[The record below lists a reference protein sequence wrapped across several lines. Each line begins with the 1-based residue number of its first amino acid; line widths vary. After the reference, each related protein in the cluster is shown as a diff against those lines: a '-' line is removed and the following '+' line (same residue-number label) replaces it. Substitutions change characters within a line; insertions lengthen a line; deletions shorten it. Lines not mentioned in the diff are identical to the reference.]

1 MHIKRFEAPT
11 MLEAVQ
17 RVKQELGPD
26 ALVLS
31 TRTLR
36 GGRFGLFGRGVVE
49 VTAAVDR
56 DVRRAGTQAVASVD
70 RSWSELRLTK
80 ALVDPL
86 EGELRELRRTVERLA
101 ADDGSNT
108 RLERELAE
116 LRRATSEL
124 VQRGLAGA
132 AEPRD
137 PCAERLLASGLRA
150 CHAVALAEEAT
161 RADAG
166 VAASSE
172 EALRQVLAKRLDAR
186 LVPPREDDGAR
197 VTLLVGPTGV
207 GKTTTLAKLAA
218 REVQRAS
225 GSVSLFS
232 TDSFRV
238 GAEEQLG
245 IFARLL
251 RVPFGVAVSAD
262 DLVARVQATGARRI
276 LVDTAGHS
284 RRDPEPIQDL
294 CRFRERLPEPMRVHL
309 VLSAT
314 TKDGDLTRAVERY
327 RWLEPDSLVVTK
339 LDESADLGNVASL
352 LLDETTPPLAW
363 LGTGQRVPED
373 LEVPDP
379 DEFADCILGGAP

>member
-1 MHIKRFEAPT
+1 
-11 MLEAVQ
+11 V
-17 RVKQELGPD
+17 
-26 ALVLS
+26 
-31 TRTLR
+31 
-36 GGRFGLFGRGVVE
+36 
-49 VTAAVDR
+49 AA
-56 DVRRAGTQAVASVD
+56 VD
-70 RSWSELRLTK
+70 RSWSQLRLTK

-86 EGELRELRRTVERLA
+86 EGELRELRRAVERFT
-101 ADDGSNT
+101 ADGGSDG

-132 AEPRD
+132 GERRD
-137 PCAERLLASGLRA
+137 PCAERLLVSGLRA
-150 CHAVALAEEAT
+150 RHATALAEEAT
-161 RADAG
+161 RADVG
-166 VAASSE
+166 VAASAE
-172 EALRQVLAKRLDAR
+172 EALRQVLAKRLDSR

-218 REVQRAS
+218 REVQRGS
-225 GSVSLFS
+225 GSVSLLS

-238 GAEEQLG
+238 GAEEQLR
-245 IFARLL
+245 IFAQLL

-262 DLVARVQATGARRI
+262 DLLARVQGTGARRV

-284 RRDPEPIQDL
+284 RRDPEPIQEL

-314 TKDGDLTRAVERY
+314 TKEGDLVREVERY

-339 LDESADLGNVASL
+339 LDESADVGNVASL

-363 LGTGQRVPED
+363 FGTGQRVPED

-379 DEFADCILGGAP
+379 GEFADCILGGAP